1 MDISAAF
8 ALAAALSW
16 TLASLFGHGPSRE
29 LGSLH
34 FNRLRMITASIL
46 LVLMIMLTGGSFQID
61 PAYLL
66 AISASAIIGVAIGDY
81 FLFVAMRRLGP
92 RRTGI
97 LFASNAPIAALLGWL
112 FLSEAL
118 SLWSMLA
125 ILIGFIGV
133 VLAIIYGKRQDLLH
147 IWEDITPP
155 LWIGVGAGL
164 MAAFGQAVGVLLLR
178 PVMEAGA
185 DPLMAGLVRCVV
197 AGLCFWLIMP
207 FEKTPSKPVSSLSRR
222 MLWLILLNGFFGVSF
237 GVALLLKALET
248 GNVAEV
254 TMLSAVG
261 PVMILP
267 FIWYQTRKVPALGA
281 WGGAVLVVLCTW
293 LLILTKPVI

>member
-34 FNRLRMITASIL
+34 FNRLRMITASVL
-46 LVLMIMLTGGSFQID
+46 LVLMILLTGGSFQID

-66 AISASAIIGVAIGDY
+66 AIAASAIIGVAIGDY
-81 FLFVAMRRLGP
+81 FYLWRCGVLGP

-97 LFASNAPIAALLGWL
+97 LFASNAPMAALLGWL

-118 SLWSMLA
+118 SLWSMVA

-133 VLAIIYGKRQDLLH
+133 VLAIIYGKRQDLSLY

-197 AGLCFWLIMP
+197 AGICFWVILP
-207 FEKTPSKPVSSLSRR
+207 FEKTPSKPVKSLSRR
-222 MLWLILLNGFFGVSF
+222 MLWLILLNGFL
-237 GVALLLKALET
+237 A
-248 GNVAEV
+248 
-254 TMLSAVG
+254 
-261 PVMILP
+261 
-267 FIWYQTRKVPALGA
+267 
-281 WGGAVLVVLCTW
+281 
-293 LLILTKPVI
+293 